1 MPYKILFKKNIYN
14 YINSNSTNQPSF
26 IHVISSLLMAEY
38 FKIGKLVAV
47 HGLKGE
53 LLLKHELGKKTSLKG
68 LQAIFVEE
76 KKNVFIPWF
85 IESAKIKNE
94 EEIYLK
100 LEEINTREAAIK
112 LTQKEIWLPETD
124 FKKFAAK
131 TAPAS
136 LLGYTIIN
144 NSQSLGEI
152 LELIEQ
158 PHQLLC
164 RLEINGKEVLI
175 PLHQETLQK
184 VNHKKKEVLVE
195 LPDGLLEIYLT

>member
-1 MPYKILFKKNIYN
+1 MRYVNGACVKRSSSPKLRT
-14 YINSNSTNQPSF
+14 SDTTPVTF
-26 IHVISSLLMAEY
+26 IFAQMIEY

-68 LQAIFVEE
+68 LVA
-76 KKNVFIPWF
+76 VFIEDKKDSFLPWF
-85 IESAKIKNE
+85 IESTKIKSE
-94 EEIYLK
+94 EEVYIK
-100 LEEINTREAAIK
+100 LEGINTREQAIP
-112 LTQKEIWLPETD
+112 LTQKQLWVPEGD
-124 FKKFAAK
+124 FKKLAAK
-131 TAPAS
+131 SAPAS

-144 NSQSLGEI
+144 NGESLGEI

-175 PLHQETLQK
+175 PLHEGTLEK
-184 VNHKKKEVLVE
+184 VNHKKKEVNVD
-195 LPDGLLEIYLT
+195 LPDGLLDIYMS

>member
-1 MPYKILFKKNIYN
+1 M
-14 YINSNSTNQPSF
+14 
-26 IHVISSLLMAEY
+26 EY

-76 KKNVFIPWF
+76 KKNSFLPWF
-85 IESAKIKNE
+85 IESTKIKNE

-100 LEEINTREAAIK
+100 LEGINTREAAIK
-112 LTQKEIWLPETD
+112 FTQKQIWLPEPD
-124 FKKFAAK
+124 LKKFAAK
-131 TAPAS
+131 TAPVS
-136 LLGYTIIN
+136 LLGYSIIHN
-144 NSQSLGEI
+144 NEPLGVI

-164 RLEINGKEVLI
+164 RLEIKGKEVLI
-175 PLHQETLQK
+175 PLHSASLKK
-184 VNHKKKEVLVE
+184 VDHKKKQVIVVLPE
-195 LPDGLLEIYLT
+195 GLLDIYLK

>member
-1 MPYKILFKKNIYN
+1 MNPGFLAGIFYMSYR
-14 YINSNSTNQPSF
+14 
-26 IHVISSLLMAEY
+26 SLRLTQIIFVQMAEY

-47 HGLKGE
+47 HGLTGE

-68 LQAIFVEE
+68 LQAIFIEE
-76 KKNVFIPWF
+76 KKNSFFPWF
-85 IESAKIKNE
+85 IETTKIKSE
-94 EEIYLK
+94 QEIYLK
-100 LEEINTREAAIK
+100 LEGINSKEAAMK
-112 LTQKEIWLPETD
+112 LTQKEIWVPEID

-144 NSQSLGEI
+144 NNESLGEI

-164 RLEINGKEVLI
+164 RLEIKGKEVLI
-175 PLHQETLQK
+175 PLHEQTLQK
-184 VNHKKKEVLVE
+184 INHKKKEVLVE
-195 LPDGLLEIYLT
+195 LPDGLLEIYL